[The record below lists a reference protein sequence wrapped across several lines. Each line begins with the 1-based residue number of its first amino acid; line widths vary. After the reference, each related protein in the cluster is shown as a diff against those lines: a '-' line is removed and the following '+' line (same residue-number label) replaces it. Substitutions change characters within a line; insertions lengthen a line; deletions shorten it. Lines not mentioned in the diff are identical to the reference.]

1 MSPSFASAIYTGKV
15 RHRRFSPKQHAF
27 KYDVFMMYLD
37 TREIE
42 DIFSL
47 SRFWSLTHFA
57 PAQFKRTDFHIDRGH
72 IDKNHIDKDQLTQ
85 NPLPSVDESVRNT
98 VASTQG
104 KRPTGPIRMLVNLRY
119 WGINMN
125 PISTYYCFDDS
136 GKKLI
141 AILAEVHNT
150 PWNERHAYV
159 LTGEDFS
166 HKQHVNFPK
175 EFHVSPF
182 NPIDMDYR
190 WHSTTPNETLAL
202 HLENW
207 QDNIKIMDATM
218 TLVREPITAKS
229 MNKILIRFPW
239 MTVKVVAAIYWQAV
253 KLWWKGVP
261 IFTHPNTFDTKQM
274 NQPDRI
280 NNPVRLQEESKL

>member
-15 RHRRFSPKQHAF
+15 RHKRFSPKQHEF
-27 KYDVFMMYLD
+27 EYDVFMMYLD
-37 TREIE
+37 TREIAE
-42 DIFSL
+42 VFSL
-47 SRFWSLTHFA
+47 SKFWSLNHFA
-57 PAQFKRTDFHIDRGH
+57 PAQFKRTDFHINKRH
-72 IDKNHIDKDQLTQ
+72 IDKNQLAQ

-98 VASTQG
+98 VASTLG

-136 GKKLI
+136 GEKLI

-159 LTGEDFS
+159 LTGEDFA

-175 EFHVSPF
+175 AFHVSPF
-182 NPIDMDYR
+182 NPIAMDYR
-190 WHSTTPNETLAL
+190 WHSTTPNQTLAL

-207 QDNIKIMDATM
+207 QDNQKIMDATM
-218 TLVREPITAKS
+218 TLAREEINPHAL
-229 MNKILIRFPW
+229 NKILIRFPC

-253 KLWWKGVP
+253 KLWWKGIP
-261 IFTHPNTFDTKQM
+261 IFNHPKSTIKMTAQ
-274 NQPDRI
+274 I
-280 NNPVRLQEESKL
+280 QEEPKP

>member
-1 MSPSFASAIYTGKV
+1 MTAAFNSAIYTGTV
-15 RHRRFSPKQHAF
+15 RHRRFFPKQHEF
-27 KYDVFMMYLD
+27 EYPVFMMYLD
-37 TREIE
+37 TCEI
-42 DIFSL
+42 DHIFSL
-47 SRFWSLTHFA
+47 SRFWSLKHFA
-57 PAQFKRTDFHIDRGH
+57 PAQFKRSDFHV
-72 IDKNHIDKDQLTQ
+72 DKNNSKQS
-85 NPLPSVDESVRNT
+85 PLPSIDVSVRNT
-98 VASTQG
+98 LESNLGT
-104 KRPTGPIRMLVNLRY
+104 RPTGPIRMLVNLRY
-119 WGINMN
+119 WGVNMN

-136 GKKLI
+136 GEKLI

-159 LTGEDFS
+159 LTGDDFA
-166 HKQHVNFPK
+166 HKQHVNFAK

-182 NPIDMDYR
+182 NPIKMDYR
-190 WHSTTPNETLAL
+190 WHSTTPNKTLAL

-218 TLVREPITAKS
+218 ALIREPITANS

-239 MTVKVVAAIYWQAV
+239 MTVKVVAAIYWQAA

-261 IFTHPNTFDTKQM
+261 VFTHPNTCDTKQI
-274 NQPDRI
+274 NQLDKI

>member
-1 MSPSFASAIYTGKV
+1 MLSVFASAIYTGKV
-15 RHRRFSPKQHAF
+15 RHRRFSPKQHEF
-27 KYDVFMMYLD
+27 EYYVFMMYLD

-42 DIFSL
+42 EVFSL
-47 SRFWSLTHFA
+47 SRFWSLKHFA
-57 PAQFKRTDFHIDRGH
+57 PAQFKRSDFHINKVHIDRGH
-72 IDKNHIDKDQLTQ
+72 IDKSQLAQ
-85 NPLPSVDESVRNT
+85 DPLPSVDESVRNT
-98 VASTQG
+98 VAATLG
-104 KRPTGPIRMLVNLRY
+104 KRPSGPIRMLVNLRY
-119 WGINMN
+119 WGVNMN

-136 GKKLI
+136 GDNLI

-190 WHSTTPNETLAL
+190 WRSTTPNETLAL

-207 QDNIKIMDATM
+207 QDNSKIMDATM

-261 IFTHPNTFDTKQM
+261 IFTHPNTLDTKQT
-274 NQPDRI
+274 NQHDKI

>member
-1 MSPSFASAIYTGKV
+1 MPPSFASAIYSGKV

-27 KYDVFMMYLD
+27 EYDVFMMYLD

-47 SRFWSLTHFA
+47 SRFWSLKHFA
-57 PAQFKRTDFHIDRGH
+57 PAQFKRTDFHIDKGHINQAH
-72 IDKNHIDKDQLTQ
+72 IDKNQLAQ
-85 NPLPSVDESVRNT
+85 NSLPSIDESVRNS
-98 VASTQG
+98 VASTLG

-119 WGINMN
+119 WGVNMN

-136 GKKLI
+136 GEKLI

-159 LTGEDFS
+159 LTGEDFA
-166 HKQHVNFPK
+166 HKQDVNFPK
-175 EFHVSPF
+175 AFHVSPF
-182 NPIDMDYR
+182 NPLEMDYR
-190 WHSTTPNETLAL
+190 WHSTTPNKTLAL

-207 QDNIKIMDATM
+207 QKNQKVMDATM
-218 TLVREPITAKS
+218 TLAREEISTRAL
-229 MNKILIRFPW
+229 NKILIRFPW
-239 MTVKVVAAIYWQAV
+239 MTVKVISAIYWQAL

-261 IFTHPNTFDTKQM
+261 IFNHPKSTIKTTAQ
-274 NQPDRI
+274 I
-280 NNPVRLQEESKL
+280 QEEPKL

>member
-1 MSPSFASAIYTGKV
+1 MLSVFASAIYTGKV

-42 DIFSL
+42 EIFSL

-57 PAQFKRTDFHIDRGH
+57 PAQFKRSDFHINKGHIDRGQ
-72 IDKNHIDKDQLTQ
+72 IDRSQLAQ
-85 NPLPSVDESVRNT
+85 DPLPSVDESVRNT
-98 VASTQG
+98 VASALG
-104 KRPTGPIRMLVNLRY
+104 MRPTGPIRMLVNLRY
-119 WGINMN
+119 WGVNMN

-136 GKKLI
+136 GEKLI

-159 LTGEDFS
+159 LTGDDFS

-190 WHSTTPNETLAL
+190 WRSTTPNETLAL

-207 QDNIKIMDATM
+207 QDNSKIMDATM

-261 IFTHPNTFDTKQM
+261 IFTHPNTLDTKQT
-274 NQPDRI
+274 NQHDKI
-280 NNPVRLQEESKL
+280 NNPVMLREESKL